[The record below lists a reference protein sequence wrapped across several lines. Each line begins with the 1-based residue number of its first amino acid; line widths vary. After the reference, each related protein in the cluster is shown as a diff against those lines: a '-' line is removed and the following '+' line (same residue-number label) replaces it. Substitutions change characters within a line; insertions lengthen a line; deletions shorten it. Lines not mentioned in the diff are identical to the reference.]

1 MNKGRISYSKKL
13 IVIVSV
19 FLLFVNGFL
28 GTTLIIQSRKDLT
41 QQMQGR
47 MLDILN
53 SAAALLDGD
62 ILESLEKDDYD
73 TPEYQTCLKTLRA
86 FQENFNLD
94 YIYGIRYMGNKEFT
108 FTIDPDLES
117 PGEFGEPIVYT
128 DALYSASQG
137 VAAVDKEPYEDRWGR
152 FYSAYVPV
160 FDSKGN
166 VGDIIAVDVEAEWF
180 EKKTREH
187 IATTLVICVAALAFG
202 GIIVFLITGKINK
215 RIGFLNSEMNHLSE
229 EVEKLAGELR
239 LASGFKSNAFDAE
252 YLSKKKDFH
261 ARVADGFDELCIR
274 LKFVRNELQK
284 FIDDAH
290 EMAYTDALTG
300 AGNRNAYV
308 GAINHLNEQ
317 IKKGDAAFSLAVFD
331 INGLKNANDSF
342 GHEFGDMMIV
352 SASEV
357 LKKAV
362 CLENL
367 FRIGGDEF
375 VAVMDRVSEAEL
387 SIIFQNVDSAI
398 TEKNS
403 EIEDFK
409 KKVPLAISKGA
420 STFVSDSDS
429 DVKDVFHRAD
439 DAMYRDKTEYYK
451 THDRRRNR

>member
-1 MNKGRISYSKKL
+1 MNKGRLSYSKKL

-28 GTTLIIQSRKDLT
+28 GTTLIIQSRKDLK

-62 ILESLEKDDYD
+62 ILENLEKEDYD
-73 TPEYQTCLKTLRA
+73 TPEYQSCLKTLRA
-86 FQENFNLD
+86 FQEHFNLD
-94 YIYGIRYMGNKEFT
+94 YIYGVRDMGNKEFT

-137 VAAVDKEPYEDRWGR
+137 VAAVDNVPYEDRWGR
-152 FYSAYVPV
+152 FYSAYMPV

-166 VGDIIAVDVEAEWF
+166 VGGIIAVDVEAEWF
-180 EKKTREH
+180 EKRTREH
-187 IATTLVICVAALAFG
+187 IFTTLIICIAAIAFG

-215 RIGFLNSEMNHLSE
+215 RIGFLNSEMTHLSE
-229 EVEKLAGELR
+229 EVEDLAVELR

-252 YLSKKKDFH
+252 YMSSKKDFH
-261 ARVADGFDELCIR
+261 ARVTDGFDELCVR
-274 LKFVRNELQK
+274 LKLVRKELQK
-284 FIDDAH
+284 FIDEAH

-300 AGNRNAYV
+300 AGNRNAYIE
-308 GAINHLNEQ
+308 ALKQLSNK
-317 IKKGDAAFSLAVFD
+317 IKKGNAAFSIAVFD

-342 GHEFGDMMIV
+342 GHEFGDLMIV
-352 SASEV
+352 TAAEV

-375 VAVMDRVSEAEL
+375 VAVMDRVSESEL
-387 SIIFQNVDSAI
+387 SIIFQNVDSFIA
-398 TEKNS
+398 EKNS
-403 EIEDFK
+403 KIEDFK
-409 KKVPLAISKGA
+409 IKAPLAISKGA
-420 STFVSDSDS
+420 SSFNPDSDS
-429 DVKDVFHRAD
+429 DVKSVFHRAD
-439 DAMYRDKTEYYK
+439 DAMYADKTEYYK
-451 THDRRRNR
+451 THDRRRR